1 MNGGYSGLK
10 RESLQRGEIVTDGI
24 RMPYCAKRCACIVG
38 WQVFLLILLAVG
50 GVYLQIMLI

>member
-24 RMPYCAKRCACIVG
+24 HQPYCAKRCACIVG